1 MMTRTIREE
10 TYQLLRW
17 YEEQSRKNRPGF
29 RLSRRKKFNR
39 LMREAERMVEKA
51 LQSEH
56 QNHEPR

>member
-1 MMTRTIREE
+1 MTETIREE

-29 RLSRRKKFNR
+29 RLFRRKKFHR

-51 LQSEH
+51 LQSER
-56 QNHEPR
+56 QNHDPR